1 MFTTGEV
8 IGLLAPLLLF
18 FLFFRTITRC
28 SFSKKPP
35 LPPGP
40 YPWPIIGNIFQIGK
54 NAHVQLAEMAKVHG
68 PLMSLRLGQ
77 QTLII
82 GSSSIAASQILKT
95 HDHVLSGRYVSRL
108 LQNKK
113 PTLHNMNLGFASEC
127 DDGWRNLRS
136 LYKTE
141 LFSGKALDSSANIRE
156 NKVIEMV
163 KYLASKEGES
173 IVIKDVVFVTSMNII
188 GNAALSID
196 LVDFEGNGVGA
207 RIMSSVRKLT
217 MLGAKPILA
226 DMYSILSRWDLQGWY
241 KEVMHIVERELGD
254 VWVDSLQSKRNRS
267 NISSYAKDF
276 TDILI
281 EKGFTNQQINPVM
294 EELFAAGTETTSLT
308 IEWFIAELLKNQ
320 DVLQKAREEVMKH
333 INGNI
338 VKESD
343 LVHLPYLEACYKEAL
358 RLHPIGPLLLPR
370 RAMQTCEIMGYTIPE
385 GSKIFVNV
393 WAINRDPKIWDDPL
407 SFKPERFIE
416 TNLSY
421 KGNDFGYLPFGS
433 GRRMCIGEAMASKTM
448 LLTVASLILNFNW
461 FLPNNM
467 NPNEINMD
475 EELEMSLL
483 KKEPLHVIFKLN
495 ERSKN

>member
-18 FLFFRTITRC
+18 FLFFRTITGW

-113 PTLHNMNLGFASEC
+113 PTLHNMNLGFTSEC

-173 IVIKDVVFVTSMNII
+173 IVIKDVVFVTSMNIL

-294 EELFAAGTETTSLT
+294 EVSLY
-308 IEWFIAELLKNQ
+308 F
-320 DVLQKAREEVMKH
+320 
-333 INGNI
+333 
-338 VKESD
+338 
-343 LVHLPYLEACYKEAL
+343 
-358 RLHPIGPLLLPR
+358 
-370 RAMQTCEIMGYTIPE
+370 
-385 GSKIFVNV
+385 
-393 WAINRDPKIWDDPL
+393 
-407 SFKPERFIE
+407 
-416 TNLSY
+416 
-421 KGNDFGYLPFGS
+421 
-433 GRRMCIGEAMASKTM
+433 
-448 LLTVASLILNFNW
+448 
-461 FLPNNM
+461 
-467 NPNEINMD
+467 
-475 EELEMSLL
+475 
-483 KKEPLHVIFKLN
+483 
-495 ERSKN
+495 